1 MLWHNFSLYSKKMRL
16 KRKLVW
22 LVVLLLL
29 TVLVMYGLPYWG
41 SLIPAY
47 DRFVFYPFQSARG
60 AVFGAVPFS
69 CGDVFYVAGGLWLAI
84 TVGKWVHYLF
94 QFKTRKAQLAVSA
107 LNTINAALGVYL
119 FFVIG
124 WGANYYKPSL
134 GSYWQLYPK
143 TDSAHTLPDSTAKRL
158 RKEKLVAYE
167 QYLLEHVNAY
177 APGYRSLSVKEINNR
192 ACNYYCQCTDSK
204 VSLHGLQVKPSLYG
218 YFMEYAAVGGYYNP
232 FTGEG
237 QVDAG
242 IPAFIMPFT
251 LTHEMAHQAGIAA
264 EDDANLLAYA
274 LGTATPDSTFR
285 YSAYLDL
292 WLYNNGRLYRRDSAL
307 AKQFEARLNPL
318 TKAHI
323 DTLEEID
330 RKYHN
335 EMAQYSSKL
344 YDSYLK
350 MQDQK
355 DGIRSYGNVAGSAW
369 LLEQKR
375 MRGMDS
381 VIRIP

>member
-1 MLWHNFSLYSKKMRL
+1 MRL

-29 TVLVMYGLPYWG
+29 TVLAMYGLPCWG
-41 SLIPAY
+41 GLIHAY
-47 DRFVFYPFQSARG
+47 DRFVFYPFQSVRG

-84 TVGKWVHYLF
+84 TVVRWVYFLF
-94 QFKTRKAQLAVSA
+94 HFKTRRTQLARSV
-107 LNTINAALGVYL
+107 LNTINTALEVYL

-134 GSYWQLYPK
+134 GNYWQLYPK

-167 QYLLEHVNAY
+167 QYLLEHVNSY
-177 APGYRSLSVKEINNR
+177 AAGYHTLSVREINAR
-192 ACNYYCQCTDSK
+192 ATQYYRQYTDSK
-204 VSLHGLQVKPSLYG
+204 VSVHGLKVKSSLYG
-218 YFMEYAAVGGYYNP
+218 YFMEYAAVEGYYNP

-242 IPAFIMPFT
+242 IPAYIMPFT

-274 LGTATPDSTFR
+274 IGTTTPDSTFR

-292 WLYNNGRLYRRDSAL
+292 WLYNDGRLYRRDTTL
-307 AKQFEARLNPL
+307 AKQFEAQLNPL

-323 DTLEEID
+323 WAI
-330 RKYHN
+330 K
-335 EMAQYSSKL
+335 
-344 YDSYLK
+344 
-350 MQDQK
+350 
-355 DGIRSYGNVAGSAW
+355 
-369 LLEQKR
+369 
-375 MRGMDS
+375 
-381 VIRIP
+381 